1 MADLNQTRR
10 MAARGAQGLGMTALA
25 AAIGLAFAAGA
36 QAQQQD
42 ADSTPLRTPLL
53 APVQVQGDAPDYQ
66 ADRLSSGKFTQPLV
80 DTPQSV
86 TVVPRQLIEEQ
97 RAQSLQEVLRN
108 VPGIT
113 FTSGE
118 GNLGWGDMF
127 TIRGFSA
134 EQSIMVDGIR
144 DAGLASRSDT
154 FNLER
159 VEVFKG
165 TGSLESGVSAVG
177 GAVNLVSKEARLG
190 SFRDLSTTLG
200 SDETRRVTADLNEQL
215 GATSA
220 LRVNLMRHTSNVAG
234 RAVTDN
240 DRWGMAGSLAL
251 GLGTPTRVTIDYL
264 HQEDNNTPDGG
275 VPILRGTGGK
285 RMPSVSRSAWYGD
298 PDLYRD
304 DTKTDSA
311 TLKVEHDFSADTRVS
326 NITRYERT
334 DRLTV
339 LSPAR
344 FNTVSGNSYG
354 YGGAG
359 PLTSASGVPSYSDY
373 TQIADSGSTAARL
386 RGNDFGVSKRYTI
399 LANQTNLALRFDTGA
414 VRHDMVTG
422 VEFYRERYGDLER
435 SVRVPSTNPVLD
447 LGRNHGVD
455 MGGVS
460 AIKGGAGNYAEIHDA
475 GLYLAD
481 TATLTPRWKVLAAL
495 RYDRYHVTQV
505 NGTEN
510 AHTTECSSDG
520 AWSGRLGLTYK
531 PADNGSLYLSYSQAA
546 QPSAVGASSNNV
558 IYGNT
563 SDQRFKPA
571 VSRTWE
577 AGTKWELFDESL
589 SVTGAV
595 FRTELTDSW
604 DYGDEAAV
612 VRSLPAKAVHGLEL
626 GLAGQIT
633 PRWSA
638 FAGLALM
645 KSRITKG
652 ENKGAEAKNVP
663 DATFNLWTTYAAT
676 DKLSLSYGVQY
687 MGHRR
692 YTDNKYVGGLNNNSS
707 TVDGAQGRHPVYVK
721 DDEKAPSYWLHSV
734 AARYRFN
741 ETLTVGVNV
750 DNLFDTFYYSRVGAS
765 LDGFQLYGVPGAG
778 RTVSLTA
785 DLRF

>member
-1 MADLNQTRR
+1 MAESTQARR
-10 MAARGAQGLGMTALA
+10 TARHMRATALQA
-25 AAIGLAFAAGA
+25 ALGLAFASTA
-36 QAQQQD
+36 QAQSTD
-42 ADSTPLRTPLL
+42 AGATTL
-53 APVQVQGDAPDYQ
+53 APVQVQGEAPGYQ
-66 ADRLSSGKFTQPLV
+66 AERLSSGKFTQPLL
-80 DTPQSV
+80 DTPQSI
-86 TVVPRQLIEEQ
+86 TVVPREVIEEQ
-97 RAQSLQEVLRN
+97 RAQSLQDVLRN

-190 SFRDLSTTLG
+190 SFRDVSATLG
-200 SDETRRVTADLNEQL
+200 TDEYRRVTADINEQL
-215 GATSA
+215 GDSSA
-220 LRVNLMRHTSNVAG
+220 LRVNLMRHGNNVSE

-240 DRWGMAGSLAL
+240 DRWGLAGSLAL
-251 GLGTPTRVTIDYL
+251 GLGTPTRITVDYL
-264 HQEDNNTPDGG
+264 HQEDRNTPDGG
-275 VPILRGTGGK
+275 VPILRGTHGK
-285 RMPSVSRSAWYGD
+285 RMPGVARNAWYGD

-304 DTKTDSA
+304 DTRTDVA
-311 TLKVEHDFSADTRVS
+311 TLKLEHDLSDDTRIS

-344 FNTVSGNSYG
+344 FNDAAGNSYG
-354 YGGAG
+354 YAGVG
-359 PLTSASGVPSYSDY
+359 PLTNASGVPSYSGY
-373 TQIADSGSTAARL
+373 TAIANGDSTTARL
-386 RGNDFGVSKRYTI
+386 RGNDFGLSKRYTI
-399 LANQTNLALRFDTGA
+399 LANQTNLAFTADTAG
-414 VRHDMVTG
+414 VHHDLVAG
-422 VEFYRERYGDLER
+422 VEFYRERYGDLKR
-435 SVRVPSTNPVLD
+435 GVRVPSINPLIDLREQHGTD
-447 LGRNHGVD
+447 LGGVD
-455 MGGVS
+455 GV
-460 AIKGGAGNYAEIHDA
+460 KGAAGNYAEIQNT

-481 TATLTPRWKVLAAL
+481 TATLNPAWKLMGAL
-495 RYDRYHVTQV
+495 RYDRYHVKQV
-505 NGTEN
+505 NGTAG
-510 AHTTECSSDG
+510 AHTTERSTDG
-520 AWSGRLGLTYK
+520 AWSGRVGLNYK
-531 PADNGSLYLSYSQAA
+531 PMDNGSIYVSYSQAA
-546 QPSAVGASSNNV
+546 QPSAVGASSNNI

-563 SDQRFKPA
+563 SSERFKPA

-577 AGTKWELFDESL
+577 AGTKWDLFGESM

-604 DYGDEAAV
+604 DYGDDATV

-638 FAGLALM
+638 FAGVALM

-676 DKLSLSYGVQY
+676 DKLALSYGVQY
-687 MGHRR
+687 MGKRR
-692 YTDNKYVGGLNNNSS
+692 YSDNKYVGGLNNNSS
-707 TVDGAQGRHPVYVK
+707 TVNGALGRHPVYVK
-721 DDEKAPSYWLHSV
+721 DGEKAPSYWLHSV
-734 AARYRFN
+734 AARYRVDD
-741 ETLTVGVNV
+741 TLTLGLNV
-750 DNLFDTFYYSRVGAS
+750 DNLFNTFYYSRVGAS

-778 RTVSLTA
+778 RTVTLSA
-785 DLRF
+785 DLHF